1 MKRTMS
7 LLTIAVLTAG
17 LSFTS
22 SAWADQGR
30 DTQPSRA
37 KKTSSKSSAKNKATK
52 KKAKAPA
59 KKKAKKKAKNFDF
72 TGDEIDV
79 SRIRPDGTAIFGLE
93 GLNHASL
100 IRIRSEFIGEIVK
113 SAEML

>member
-37 KKTSSKSSAKNKATK
+37 KKTSSKSSAKNKAAK
-52 KKAKAPA
+52 KKAKAP
-59 KKKAKKKAKNFDF
+59 AKKKAKNFDF

>member
-1 MKRTMS
+1 MKHTMS
-7 LLTIAVLTAG
+7 LLTVAVLTAG

-37 KKTSSKSSAKNKATK
+37 KKTSSKSSAKKKATK
-52 KKAKAPA
+52 KKAKTP
-59 KKKAKKKAKNFDF
+59 AKKKAKNFDF

>member
-1 MKRTMS
+1 MKRTTS
-7 LLTIAVLTAG
+7 LLTVAVLTAG

-22 SAWADQGR
+22 SAWAGQGR

-37 KKTSSKSSAKNKATK
+37 KKTSSKSSAKSKAAAK
-52 KKAKAPA
+52 KEAPKKAA
-59 KKKAKKKAKNFDF
+59 AKKKAKNFDF
-72 TGDEIDV
+72 TGDEIDA

-93 GLNHASL
+93 GLSHKSL

>member
-1 MKRTMS
+1 MKHTMS
-7 LLTIAVLTAG
+7 LLTVAVLTAG

-52 KKAKAPA
+52 KKAKAP
-59 KKKAKKKAKNFDF
+59 AKKKAKNFDF

>member
-59 KKKAKKKAKNFDF
+59 KKKAKNFDF

>member
-1 MKRTMS
+1 MS

-37 KKTSSKSSAKNKATK
+37 KKTSGKASVKSKASK
-52 KKAKAPA
+52 KKAKTP
-59 KKKAKKKAKNFDF
+59 AKKKAKNFDF

>member
-1 MKRTMS
+1 MKHTMS
-7 LLTIAVLTAG
+7 LLTVAVLTAG

-37 KKTSSKSSAKNKATK
+37 KKTSSKSSAKNKAAK
-52 KKAKAPA
+52 KKAKAP
-59 KKKAKKKAKNFDF
+59 AKKKAKNFDF